1 MTNYS
6 LFFSLPPLYITQSSC
21 KMKIKAKQMS
31 CTSYFFEKTSM
42 SWKKNTRKR
51 AARNLH
57 GKCCIIRIPWRFE
70 FFPIEFLKG
79 VAERVTKAMCLSS
92 VRRSSNRVSS
102 SSMGR
107 SKTIGVSVDY
117 FRTAAVEDCIE
128 FFHIQSS
135 FSRSNS
141 LTITP
146 REEFT
151 HFSFRKF
158 D

>member
-1 MTNYS
+1 MNVTRYS
-6 LFFSLPPLYITQSSC
+6 Y
-21 KMKIKAKQMS
+21 
-31 CTSYFFEKTSM
+31 EKTNM
-42 SWKKNTRKR
+42 SWKKNIIKKT

-57 GKCCIIRIPWRFE
+57 VKKCCIVRIPWMSE
-70 FFPIEFLKG
+70 FSPIEFLKG
-79 VAERVTKAMCLSS
+79 VVERVTKAVCFSS
-92 VRRSSNRVSS
+92 MRRSSNRVSA
-102 SSMGR
+102 SMGR

-146 REEFT
+146 QDEFT
-151 HFSFRKF
+151 RFSERKF
-158 D
+158 DS

>member
-1 MTNYS
+1 
-6 LFFSLPPLYITQSSC
+6 
-21 KMKIKAKQMS
+21 MS
-31 CTSYFFEKTSM
+31 CTSYFEKTSM
-42 SWKKNTRKR
+42 SWKKSIKKR
-51 AARNLH
+51 AERNLH
-57 GKCCIIRIPWRFE
+57 GKCCITRIPWRFE

-92 VRRSSNRVSS
+92 ARRSSNRVSP

-117 FRTAAVEDCIE
+117 FRAAAVEDCIE
-128 FFHIQSS
+128 LFHIQSS

-141 LTITP
+141 LTIPP

-151 HFSFRKF
+151 RFSFRKF

>member
-1 MTNYS
+1 
-6 LFFSLPPLYITQSSC
+6 
-21 KMKIKAKQMS
+21 MKIKEKQMS
-31 CTSYFFEKTSM
+31 CTSYFEKTSM
-42 SWKKNTRKR
+42 SWKKNIMKR

-102 SSMGR
+102 SMGR
-107 SKTIGVSVDY
+107 SKTVGVSVDY
-117 FRTAAVEDCIE
+117 FRAAAVEDCIE

>member
-1 MTNYS
+1 MNNTNY
-6 LFFSLPPLYITQSSC
+6 FY
-21 KMKIKAKQMS
+21 
-31 CTSYFFEKTSM
+31 EKTNM
-42 SWKKNTRKR
+42 PWKKNSRKR
-51 AARNLH
+51 AAKNSH
-57 GKCCIIRIPWRFE
+57 AKCCIIRIPWMPE
-70 FFPIEFLKG
+70 FSPIEFLKG
-79 VAERVTKAMCLSS
+79 VAERVKNSMCFSS
-92 VRRSSNRVSS
+92 MRRSSNRVSY

-107 SKTIGVSVDY
+107 SKSIGVSVDY

-151 HFSFRKF
+151 RFSFRKL
-158 D
+158 